1 MLHLNENFD
10 LFVIFQGWSSSAD
23 PRKRDP
29 SVLHMEAEGMK
40 KEITEHD
47 ERKKLEHL
55 DLKSD
60 V

>member
-1 MLHLNENFD
+1 MLKLIS
-10 LFVIFQGWSSSAD
+10 IFQGWSSSAD

-29 SVLHMEAEGMK
+29 SVLHMEAEAIK
-40 KEITEHD
+40 SEISEHD
-47 ERKKLEHL
+47 EKKKLEHL

>member
-1 MLHLNENFD
+1 
-10 LFVIFQGWSSSAD
+10 
-23 PRKRDP
+23 
-29 SVLHMEAEGMK
+29 MEAEGMK

-60 V
+60 VWHNSKRFLHVNDICERKTGD